1 MATTKVI
8 TLADK
13 TPVYYATGRRK
24 TSVARVFMKSGSG
37 KIVINGIEGEKYFPN
52 KYLILD
58 AKRPLDLT
66 GTEGRFDL
74 NITVKGGGYSS
85 QEGAVRLG
93 IARALLLVSSDF
105 RKVLKSNGLIT
116 VDSRVVER
124 KKYGLHKARKAPQ
137 FSKR

>member
-8 TLADK
+8 TLPNK

-24 TSVARVFMKSGSG
+24 SAVARVFLKSGTG
-37 KIVINGIEGEKYFPN
+37 KVTINGVEGEKYFPN
-52 KYLILD
+52 KYLVIDLL
-58 AKRPLDLT
+58 RPLDLV
-66 GTEGRFDL
+66 GLNGRFDI
-74 NITVKGGGYSS
+74 NITVKGGGYSA
-85 QEGAVRLG
+85 QEGAARLG
-93 IARALLLVSSDF
+93 VARALLLVNGDF
-105 RKVLKSNGLIT
+105 RKTLKSNGLIT